1 MHPCIHA
8 PMHSFLFNLFQLF
21 TTIYEVPDLL
31 QKILHFDFSCFLWIL
46 FFQYI
51 IIIFFPK
58 NYGKRKE
65 IMYLV
70 EKISNLILI
79 TLEDNITEAE
89 IEEVK
94 IKLTKIAEMAKDDVV
109 VSINLSEKAKQKEAM
124 QFTLENKI
132 NELLKFCYL
141 SGLRVYSYRC
151 T

>member
-1 MHPCIHA
+1 
-8 PMHSFLFNLFQLF
+8 
-21 TTIYEVPDLL
+21 
-31 QKILHFDFSCFLWIL
+31 
-46 FFQYI
+46 
-51 IIIFFPK
+51 
-58 NYGKRKE
+58 
-65 IMYLV
+65 MYLV